1 MQTPTLTEQGNSLTC
16 SLHVCSK
23 LMLKIVEYFH
33 PLPLDETYDCN
44 RFLDTTFIRFDR
56 LTPERCTL
64 NGYLKILLFYYFY
77 YLYEDSAILLDY
89 DPRYPKLSLEDV
101 LTILPEV
108 KISKM
113 SDRIFLSQPQ
123 MHDTERMIQE
133 FNEHM
138 KGYTLEYTTVHNIPG
153 LLPILEKVIRKGF
166 YVGAVL
172 VDRETIS
179 RHSRHAVHIVDVTGH
194 KVDIKDSLIT
204 KKYSMNVDESI
215 HFEENGHTYTYEIE
229 TCLFLLPCKTKPLTE
244 VRTPE
249 QLEVFNAWLDTGI
262 AEKGLEVG
270 DSVDIK
276 GVGRG
281 KIVSKVG
288 NYFEVFYMDEKGIE
302 KEREFL
308 SSELTKVGGTRR
320 RRKSRKSRKRIR

>member
-1 MQTPTLTEQGNSLTC
+1 MQTPTFTEQGNSLTC

-23 LMLKIVEYFH
+23 LMLKMVEYFH
-33 PLPLDETYDCN
+33 PLPLDETYNCN

-56 LTPERCTL
+56 LTPEECTR

-77 YLYEDSAILLDY
+77 YLYEDSSILLDY
-89 DPRYPKLSLEDV
+89 DPRYPKMYLEDV
-101 LTILPEV
+101 LKILPKVQIAE
-108 KISKM
+108 M
-113 SDRIFLSQPQ
+113 SGRILLSQPQ

-153 LLPILEKVIRKGF
+153 LLPILKKVIRKGF
-166 YVGAVL
+166 YVGATL

-179 RHSRHAVHIVDVTGH
+179 RHSRHAVHIVDVNGD

-204 KKYSMNVDESI
+204 KKYSMNIDESI
-215 HFEENGHTYTYEIE
+215 HFEENGHTYTYELE
-229 TCLFLLPCKTKPLTE
+229 TYLFLLPCKTKPLTE

-249 QLEVFNAWLDTGI
+249 QLEVFNTWLDTEI

-270 DSVDIK
+270 DNVDIK
-276 GVGRG
+276 DVGRG

-288 NYFEVFYMDEKGIE
+288 NDFVVFYTNEKGIE
-302 KEREFL
+302 KEREF
-308 SSELTKVGGTRR
+308 SSRELTKVGGTRKR
-320 RRKSRKSRKRIR
+320 RRRKSRKRIR